1 MLLGSHACRLGLTP
15 KWKWHSEE
23 SPTLAGRAPPPPSL
37 HTISAIIL
45 NIQYTCILFYPSHH
59 FIRCGQTL
67 KLSARSSALPPKVT
81 TTTHPL
87 RPDLLHLLISSSS
100 SSSISFS
107 PPPPLHISLC
117 FIHHLC
123 EVEPNLQA
131 QRARLATA
139 PLRAGLINYPPRQP
153 DGIAGAHRM
162 TDPEPCGQPGAACS
176 GPLPPLSFSDPLP
189 LLFNQSQRQIWSSV
203 WYKWACDRAVTPWE
217 SLLAISTSAF
227 WTWRGDYMVW
237 T

>member
-1 MLLGSHACRLGLTP
+1 MLLGSQACRLGLTP

-87 RPDLLHLLISSSS
+87 RPDLLHLLISGYKTPGHKTPNHSTYRRIVVRCPFLLFRNRLLTTVPPLPSSISDIWPRTYFVVKRWNRQLTTLPSPHSSS
-100 SSSISFS
+100 SDPCPQYVFFHCIGVGASK
-107 PPPPLHISLC
+107 
-117 FIHHLC
+117 
-123 EVEPNLQA
+123 
-131 QRARLATA
+131 LA
-139 PLRAGLINYPPRQP
+139 
-153 DGIAGAHRM
+153 AH
-162 TDPEPCGQPGAACS
+162 
-176 GPLPPLSFSDPLP
+176 
-189 LLFNQSQRQIWSSV
+189 
-203 WYKWACDRAVTPWE
+203 
-217 SLLAISTSAF
+217 
-227 WTWRGDYMVW
+227 
-237 T
+237 